1 MTWVYRQT
9 EPGLYTVGYY
19 EPAIYDQPS
28 DWCPDMD
35 FDNRDSARARCHYL
49 NGGSAPS
56 IDRIYEALEA
66 IAESLQGL
74 AVKLR

>member
-9 EPGLYTVGYY
+9 GPGLYTVGYY
-19 EPAIYDQPS
+19 EPAIH
-28 DWCPDMD
+28 DWCLDMD